1 MILHTMVRK
10 QLLFLLLL
18 MISGWLDAQADFQNF
33 NRKYDSLSAILFGPY
48 ADSIRIDANQNF
60 EEVLAIFLKT
70 GESLDYP
77 VDSMKFVKMVAPEN
91 RSFRMFTWAV
101 PLSGEDHIYS
111 GIVQINKNDETLDVI
126 SLSPGKN
133 EIDEDSVYSGNHWP
147 AAVYFELIENRGSEF
162 YTLLGWRDSGPGKTS
177 RVIDIFHF
185 DQDGTVLF
193 GKPVFEVSDRSL
205 QSRVIFQFT
214 DQVPFHLAYE
224 KQSPSVKARKK
235 EWMIVFNHLGGNKPA
250 MGRMFRAPVPVYDR
264 FDGLI
269 FSDGRWQYIK
279 DVDARVETRKYQP
292 PDRKSVV

>member
-1 MILHTMVRK
+1 MIRK
-10 QLLFLLLL
+10 QLFLLLL
-18 MISGWLDAQADFQNF
+18 IVYPGLIFAQTDFQDF
-33 NRKYDSLSAILFGPY
+33 SRKHDSLSAILFGAY
-48 ADSIRIDANQNF
+48 ADSIRIDASQNF
-60 EEVLAIFLKT
+60 EEVLGSFLKT
-70 GESLDYP
+70 TKSFDYP

-101 PLSGEDHIYS
+101 PLSGGDHIYS
-111 GIVQINKNDETLDVI
+111 GIVQKNKNDETLDVI
-126 SLSPGKN
+126 SLSPCKN
-133 EIDEDSVYSGNHWP
+133 KIDEDSVYSGNHWP
-147 AAVYFELIENRGSEF
+147 AAVYFKLIETNGSEF

-193 GKPVFEVSDRSL
+193 GKPVFEVSGRSL
-205 QSRVIFQFT
+205 QSRVIFEFT

-235 EWMIVFNHLGGNKPA
+235 EWMIVFNHLGGNNPA

-264 FDGLI
+264 FDGLL
-269 FSDGRWQYIK
+269 FLDGRWQYIK

-292 PDRKSVV
+292 PDEIELDGR